1 MSFHESA
8 NNIELEDGHILKA
21 SLRDE
26 EGDDRDVEM
35 DLNDFIGN
43 DNGMKQSSH
52 PCWAYRANIFLS
64 GRFCWGGENFKESAT
79 NVELSIEGS
88 GIPVLRANL
97 FNVDGEEIEADINLA
112 ERISNENGELVF
124 V

>member
-8 NNIELEDGHILKA
+8 NDIELEDGHILKA
-21 SLRDE
+21 KLSYGEDE
-26 EGDDRDVEM
+26 ERDAEM

-43 DNGMKQSSH
+43 DNG
-52 PCWAYRANIFLS
+52 C
-64 GRFCWGGENFKESAT
+64 FCWGGENFKESAT
-79 NVELSIEGS
+79 NIELSFEGP

-97 FNVDGEEIEADINLA
+97 FDVEGEEIEANINLA
-112 ERISNENGELVF
+112 ERISNDNGEFVF

>member
-8 NNIELEDGHILKA
+8 TNIELEDGHILKA
-21 SLRDE
+21 RLRDGEGE
-26 EGDDRDVEM
+26 EREAEM
-35 DLNDFIGN
+35 DLNQIIGN
-43 DNGMKQSSH
+43 DNGH
-52 PCWAYRANIFLS
+52 
-64 GRFCWGGENFKESAT
+64 FCWDGENFKESAT
-79 NVELSIEGS
+79 GIELSIEGP

-97 FNVDGEEIEADINLA
+97 FDVEGEEIEANINLA